1 MTSMK
6 NFWETL
12 IAVLVAVFGWF
23 VGNSLNARRDQR
35 NKQREIRLRYQIDT
49 YRLLALAVHRKP
61 EPGSKYFRD
70 LEAATVDIQ
79 LFGTES
85 QIREVGVF
93 LQQWKAQ
100 GWGDL
105 DDLLSDLR
113 NDLRKEL
120 GQRPVPDNVQWFRPE
135 GAPDIAK

>member
-1 MTSMK
+1 MK
-6 NFWETL
+6 NFWETFLKLIPL
-12 IAVLVAVFGWF
+12 IAVVVAILSWF
-23 VGNSLNARRDQR
+23 VGNRLNADRDQL
-35 NKQREIRLRYQIDT
+35 NKQREIRLKYQIDT
-49 YRLLALAVHRKP
+49 YRLLALAAHRKP

-70 LEAATVDIQ
+70 LEAATTDIQ

-85 QIREVGVF
+85 QIREVSAF

-100 GWGDL
+100 GRGDL

-120 GQRPVPDNVQWFRPE
+120 GQPPVLGNVQWFRPE
-135 GAPDIAK
+135 GAP

>member
-1 MTSMK
+1 M
-6 NFWETL
+6 
-12 IAVLVAVFGWF
+12 AA
-23 VGNSLNARRDQR
+23 
-35 NKQREIRLRYQIDT
+35 
-49 YRLLALAVHRKP
+49 HRKP

-70 LEAATVDIQ
+70 LEAATTDIQ

-85 QIREVGVF
+85 QIREVSAF

-100 GWGDL
+100 GRGDL

-120 GQRPVPDNVQWFRPE
+120 GQPQYSVMCSGFVPKVRRSRRVLVRLVGLEAVHADVALRNEQMLSNAAECNKFE
-135 GAPDIAK
+135 